1 MTAPGF
7 VILAAAPVLPIKPK
21 LVLLVIAC
29 LLVPCA
35 FAVPE
40 RCVRGAPQVQRELWD
55 GYSVQIGPPAGD
67 SKKEQCHAVVLA
79 PGGKVLFEAT
89 DVEAAINPITG
100 TDVNGDDK
108 PDVVLETHPARGK
121 CCYNYHIISL
131 ADPPGLVRSISVSVP
146 LNFEDRAGDGKVE
159 IWTRDYAF
167 TYVEGLSQSD
177 SPAPLV
183 FFRLKGATLYNVSG
197 LFWSEYESDIAQ
209 ARGQIPK
216 KELEDML
223 KEEGQ
228 DTKPQ
233 DPSVH
238 DPKTD
243 VNMHIKG
250 LVLQIFLDYLYGGHS
265 EQAWQT
271 LTDMWRLNDRDRI
284 RQVILQTRT
293 RGVLGELSRQYKPET
308 APPPT
313 K

>member
-1 MTAPGF
+1 MK
-7 VILAAAPVLPIKPK
+7 LRL
-21 LVLLVIAC
+21 LVLFAAC
-29 LLVPCA
+29 LLALPA
-35 FAVPE
+35 FAAGEP

-55 GYSVQIGPPAGD
+55 GYSVVIGQPAD
-67 SKKEQCHAVVLA
+67 VSKKGQCHATVLA

-108 PDVVLETHPARGK
+108 PDVVLETRPARGK
-121 CCYNYHIISL
+121 CCFTYYVISL

-146 LNFEDRAGDGKVE
+146 LNFEDRDGDGKVE
-159 IWTRDYAF
+159 IWTHDNAF
-167 TYVEGLSQSD
+167 ASIEGLDPSD
-177 SPAPLV
+177 TPAPLV
-183 FFRLKGATLYNVSG
+183 FFRLKGNTLINISQA
-197 LFWSEYESDIAQ
+197 FWSEYESDIAQ

-223 KEEGQ
+223 KDEGQ

-243 VNMHIKG
+243 TNMHIKG
-250 LVLQIFLDYLYGGHS
+250 LVLQITLDYLYGGRGQ
-265 EQAWQT
+265 QAWQT
-271 LTDMWRLNDRDRI
+271 LTDMWCLNDRDRI

-293 RGVLGELSRQYKPET
+293 RGVLGELSRQYKPE
-308 APPPT
+308 PPPPPSQ
-313 K
+313 